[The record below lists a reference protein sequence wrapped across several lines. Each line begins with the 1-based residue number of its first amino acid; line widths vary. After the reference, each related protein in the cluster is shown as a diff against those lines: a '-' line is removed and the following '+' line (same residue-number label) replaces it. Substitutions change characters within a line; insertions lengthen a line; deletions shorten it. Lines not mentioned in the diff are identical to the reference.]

1 MSPGTTGRTGYESE
15 TRKETMSESQP
26 RSEVSVDCREETVA
40 AQQPGYAASEQF
52 ARYVAAER
60 RLRLV
65 LVTRIIWVILGLLEI
80 LWVISYRPRETRIV
94 TDQS

>member
-1 MSPGTTGRTGYESE
+1 
-15 TRKETMSESQP
+15 MSEDQQINK
-26 RSEVSVDCREETVA
+26 VSVDRREETVVT
-40 AQQPGYAASEQF
+40 QQPDTAAVEQF
-52 ARYVAAER
+52 AYYVAAEK

-94 TDQS
+94 TDHNHA

>member
-1 MSPGTTGRTGYESE
+1 
-15 TRKETMSESQP
+15 MSEDQQIN
-26 RSEVSVDCREETVA
+26 EVSVDRREETEVT
-40 AQQPGYAASEQF
+40 QQPDYAAAEQF
-52 ARYVAAER
+52 TRYVAAEK

-94 TDQS
+94 TDHA

>member
-1 MSPGTTGRTGYESE
+1 
-15 TRKETMSESQP
+15 MSEDQQIN
-26 RSEVSVDCREETVA
+26 EVSVDRREETEVT
-40 AQQPGYAASEQF
+40 QQPDYAAAEQF
-52 ARYVAAER
+52 ARYVAAEK

-94 TDQS
+94 TDHA